1 MAKYSYADLAYR
13 ILREAQRPLPVRQ
26 LLEQVV
32 IEQQKNE
39 GLLRGSLPQLMAS
52 AYTEI
57 NLDQRFVHL
66 GEGLWSIRE
75 LVGTRLAPEES
86 WDI

>member
-32 IEQQKNE
+32 AEQQKNE
-39 GLLRGSLPQLMAS
+39 GQLKGSLPQLMAS

-75 LVGTRLAPEES
+75 LVGTRTTPDDS